1 MVIRWELIQDGA
13 AGFEALAVEY
23 VSAEYRYPCG
33 KWKHTQQTRDGNKDA
48 YTIIIGYHP
57 YVDQNET
64 WWMEAKYSEK
74 SGTRYL
80 SRFRLDATIVS
91 SLFHRKVTK
100 IIFVT
105 NFELR
110 AKTISDIRVG
120 LQRAIGCQEV
130 RFATKSTLEYWL
142 SENPDIYSR
151 YFSLPALSVE
161 RLDALFASED
171 IDVYPYPSTQ
181 GEAEKCTSL
190 YMQKTYQAYFKLVSD
205 HPRHI
210 QLKPAQKGIKILSP
224 AIDVPKGESPV
235 RVLFCLTEKFCPY
248 CEKEDGTQKNDLS
261 FFKLENGRR
270 VLLAEPLDILEN
282 TELRLSVQAQKE
294 IETELCNACIAF
306 CKRPQT
312 KISFLYGASGIG
324 KTYIIQRIMDNP
336 CLRNRLV
343 FYHNFSEDHLENA
356 AYMLLMVFFA
366 IFPYLNPTDI
376 EPDYLEQIN
385 KNAEISPWL
394 IQFAQFREQP
404 AVLEQKFQ
412 AYCDAR
418 GTIFPNLCEYNPRFI
433 FLDNI
438 QNLDQVSCSFLL
450 SLLREIWNKKY
461 PFFWLLSGQNHVLES
476 DFYLNMR
483 QMCPVQEYESVL
495 DDADIISN
503 IKAFTSFSLEG
514 YGGVVEEYFPNL
526 IILINFLK
534 YVQLHP
540 AEELDSLGSF
550 LLIYAG
556 FINGNMGEELV
567 LESFSNTL
575 ANQALSSL
583 CKAVYMTQNGIS
595 VTKDDSRAARALL
608 QTGLV
613 KLDQRNRLIPFHDIY
628 VGIFRRAYQIS
639 KRELNEAYVGELDE
653 LRDRILFPA
662 SPDDIVALAN
672 RITALRHAGRFRSVC
687 YILGSYFEHPR
698 SNTSVGL
705 LKTPYHEAVYYQLYF
720 DYAYAT
726 VNSSRSH
733 IGYDC
738 FETIYREI
746 KNKTSKKI
754 RLLKLEVLFELM
766 NSDYNI
772 LRFSNAMERYT
783 QFQKTLSQ
791 LIRWGI
797 VLPPRSEN
805 EMYVLCENMRILI
818 QSARGKRRSE
828 QMFLRW
834 REILKNSPFPHQYI
848 DFHVRYAHTLYTI
861 DPKRALQYT
870 KEAYDLLPDAS
881 NPAHEVSKQWCLVSF
896 QYYYLRIMI
905 ERDFSLLSV
914 LEETADRA
922 QKDFYSSY
930 RHRNLALCGI
940 LYMRRDAER
949 ADERF
954 LRDMAHPRHLRNKL
968 KGFYY
973 EILALHH
980 LFRGEF
986 SQAEGALEQAAIIF
1000 ETAPSYLRI
1009 VRHNRKVLQRALFS
1023 IKRIDFCLGEPLKR
1037 DWYYVDPRAD

>member
-1 MVIRWELIQDGA
+1 MIHWELIQNGA

-33 KWKHTQQTRDGNKDA
+33 KWRHTPQTRDGNKDA

-74 SGTRYL
+74 GGTRYL

-151 YFSLPALSVE
+151 YFPPPALPAE
-161 RLDALFASED
+161 KMETLFVSED
-171 IDVYPYPSTQ
+171 IDVYPYPGTP
-181 GEAEKCTSL
+181 GETEKCTSL

-205 HPRHI
+205 HPRQI
-210 QLKPAQKGIKILSP
+210 QLKSAQKGIKILSP
-224 AIDVPKGESPV
+224 AIDLPKGESPV
-235 RVLFCLTEKFCPY
+235 CVLFRLTEKFCPY
-248 CEKEDGTQKNDLS
+248 CEKEDGTQRNDLS
-261 FFKLENGRR
+261 FFKLENGKR
-270 VLLAEPLDILEN
+270 VLLAEPIDILKN
-282 TELRLSVQAQKE
+282 TELRLSVQSQNE
-294 IETELCNACIAF
+294 IVAELRDVCTVF
-306 CKRPQT
+306 CKRPQM
-312 KISFLYGASGIG
+312 KISFLYGESGIG
-324 KTYIIQRIMDNP
+324 KTYIIQRVMEDP

-356 AYMLLMVFFA
+356 RNILSMVFFA
-366 IFPYLNPTDI
+366 IFPYLSSKDM
-376 EPDYLEQIN
+376 EPEYLEQIN
-385 KNAEISPWL
+385 EHAEISPWL

-412 AYCDAR
+412 EYCDAR
-418 GTIFPNLCEYNPRFI
+418 GTVFPNLCEYNPRFI

-438 QNLDQVSCSFLL
+438 QNLDQVGRSFLL
-450 SLLREIWNKKY
+450 SLLRETQNKKY
-461 PFFWLLSGQNHVLES
+461 PFFWLLSGQNYVLEL

-483 QMCPVQEYESVL
+483 QMYPIQEYECVL
-495 DDADIISN
+495 DHADIISN
-503 IKAFTSFSLEG
+503 IKAFTSFNLEG
-514 YGGVVEEYFPNL
+514 YGGMVEEYFPNL

-534 YVQLHP
+534 YVGLHP
-540 AEELDSLGSF
+540 LEELDSLGSF

-556 FINGNMGEELV
+556 FVNGNMGEELV

-583 CKAVYMTQNGIS
+583 CKAVYMTPNGIS
-595 VTKDDSRAARALL
+595 VAEKDVGAAQALL
-608 QTGLV
+608 QSGLV

-639 KRELNEAYVGELDE
+639 KRELNGTYVGELDE
-653 LRDRILFPA
+653 LRDHILFPS
-662 SPDDIVALAN
+662 SPNDIVTLAN
-672 RITALRHAGRFRSVC
+672 RVTALRNAGRFRSVC
-687 YILGSYFEHPR
+687 YILGPYFEHPR
-698 SNTSVGL
+698 PNISVGM
-705 LKTPYHEAVYYQLYF
+705 LKTPYHEDVYYQLYF

-726 VNSSRSH
+726 VNSSRSR

-746 KNKTSKKI
+746 KNKTSNKS
-754 RLLKLEVLFELM
+754 RLLKLKVLFELM

-772 LRFSNAMERYT
+772 LHFDNAMGWYME
-783 QFQKTLSQ
+783 FQKTFSQ
-791 LIRWGI
+791 LIRWGA
-797 VLPPRSEN
+797 VSPPRSEN

-818 QSARGKRRSE
+818 QSARGKKRSE

-861 DPKRALQYT
+861 DPKRALRYT
-870 KEAYDLLPDAS
+870 KEAYDLLPNEADS
-881 NPAHEVSKQWCLVSF
+881 TNEVSKQWCLVNF
-896 QYYYLRIMI
+896 QYYYLRILT
-905 ERDFSLLSV
+905 ERDFSLLSH

-940 LYMRRDAER
+940 LYMRGDAER

-954 LRDMAHPRHLRNKL
+954 LRDMTHPRHLRSKL

-980 LFRGEF
+980 LFRKEPL
-986 SQAEGALEQAAIIF
+986 QAEGALEQAAIIF

-1009 VRHNRKVLQRALFS
+1009 VRHNRKVLHRGLFS
-1023 IKRIDFCLGEPLKR
+1023 TKRIDFCLGEPLKR